1 MNYRY
6 FVTLFLLFLTFGV
19 GSLTEAASSNDV
31 EVLKGPTPIPNGD
44 AVGQTD
50 ITVQNGL
57 FALSFSVESQPPWG
71 VARGGILDL
80 ALIDGDGNY
89 SDDLVSLIDFMPDS
103 WSSWP
108 TTYQDVTVVEEAA
121 DRVVIRVKRDWHDV
135 ELETT
140 FTIERGKSTVHIHT
154 DMTNHGDQ
162 PREDIL
168 SGYVLW
174 ADGGYFFNRPGLDG
188 LNPGEADRAF
198 TDWTASYEKD
208 WSLVFHAPFATHI
221 DYGGQDQYRQHTLN
235 PGDTASFEG
244 WLQVILDGNIGPALG
259 FEAERKQLKTGTVHG
274 SVQTRTGDTVSESI
288 LLVKKAGQ
296 VYTWFTA
303 DDGKFKATLPAGEY
317 KLSAIAEHY
326 SESSSTEVNVEYDE
340 RVELNFDDLEE
351 PGEIEFSVASADD
364 EQSIDAQVKILEGQT
379 SPVEYLGR
387 SMMFTDLDQKGE
399 LSIQIAPGDYMFE
412 IGSGA
417 GFVSSQIEERT
428 TITSGESV
436 GMDISIP
443 IDFSPS
449 EHGWF
454 GADLHHHSD
463 VLDGSTPPKLVLQA
477 QLAAGLDLVFLS
489 DHDSGRNHSVMDS
502 LTSARDIPF
511 IPSMEISPSWGHFNV
526 FPLELGAELSVDPSE
541 ATATEIFED
550 AKNMGADV
558 VSVNHPYISYGWF
571 HSLEEGTAAGSFD
584 PGFDLVEL
592 NIGDDFS
599 KIFKRLYS
607 FWNDGLEVYLAAG
620 SDTHDV
626 WTGSTGRIRMMVH
639 VPGGVSVDGYVQ
651 GLRRGNAY
659 ATTGPLI
666 IPEQMFGEQV
676 RIRSGEELTLRFEV
690 MSVNG
695 LYEATL
701 TGNGEKIDLRN
712 WETQGASAELSFD
725 VAPTEAGWY
734 SIIVEDGAG
743 EKAYSNPIWV
753 TPVEGEF

>member
-1 MNYRY
+1 MI
-6 FVTLFLLFLTFGV
+6 GI
-19 GSLTEAASSNDV
+19 GSLAKAASTNDV

-121 DRVVIRVKRDWHDV
+121 DRAVIRVKRDWHDV

-140 FTIERGKSTVHIHT
+140 FTIERGKSTVHIYT
-154 DMTNHGDQ
+154 EMTNHGDQ

-174 ADGGYFFNRPGLDG
+174 ADGGYFFNRPGLNG

-198 TDWTASYEKD
+198 TGWTASYEKD

-221 DYGGQDQYRQHTLN
+221 DYGGQDQYSQHTLN

-244 WLQVILDGNIGPALG
+244 WLQVILDGNMGPALG

-274 SVQTRTGDTVSESI
+274 SVQTRTGDSVSESI

-399 LSIQIAPGDYMFE
+399 LSIQIAPGDYLFE

-417 GFVSSQIEERT
+417 GFVSSQVEERT

-436 GMDISIP
+436 GMDITIP

-526 FPLELGAELSVDPSE
+526 FPLELGQ
-541 ATATEIFED
+541 
-550 AKNMGADV
+550 N
-558 VSVNHPYISYGWF
+558 
-571 HSLEEGTAAGSFD
+571 
-584 PGFDLVEL
+584 
-592 NIGDDFS
+592 
-599 KIFKRLYS
+599 
-607 FWNDGLEVYLAAG
+607 YL
-620 SDTHDV
+620 
-626 WTGSTGRIRMMVH
+626 
-639 VPGGVSVDGYVQ
+639 
-651 GLRRGNAY
+651 
-659 ATTGPLI
+659 
-666 IPEQMFGEQV
+666 
-676 RIRSGEELTLRFEV
+676 
-690 MSVNG
+690 
-695 LYEATL
+695 
-701 TGNGEKIDLRN
+701 
-712 WETQGASAELSFD
+712 
-725 VAPTEAGWY
+725 
-734 SIIVEDGAG
+734 
-743 EKAYSNPIWV
+743 
-753 TPVEGEF
+753 

>member
-6 FVTLFLLFLTFGV
+6 FVTLLFLFLTVGV
-19 GSLTEAASSNDV
+19 GSLAEARSTNGV

-44 AVGQTD
+44 AVGETD

-80 ALIDGDGNY
+80 ALIDEAGNY
-89 SDDLVSLIDFMPDS
+89 SDDLVSLVDFMPDN
-103 WSSWP
+103 WSGWP
-108 TTYQDVTVVEEAA
+108 TSYQDVTVVEETA
-121 DRVVIRVKRDWHDV
+121 DRAVIRVNRDWHDV

-174 ADGGYFFNRPGLDG
+174 ADGGYFFSRPGLDG
-188 LNPGEADRAF
+188 LNPGEADQAF
-198 TDWTASYEKD
+198 TDWTASYEKE

-244 WLQVILDGNIGPALG
+244 WLQVIPDGNMGSALG
-259 FEAERKQLKTGTVHG
+259 FEAERKQSKTGTVRG
-274 SVQTRTGDTVSESI
+274 TVQARDAERVSEAI
-288 LLVKKAGQ
+288 LLVKKAGE
-296 VYTWFTA
+296 VYAWFTA
-303 DDGKFKATLPAGEY
+303 DGGNFEATLPTGEY

-326 SESSSTEVNVEYDE
+326 SESSSTEIDVEYGEQTD
-340 RVELNFDDLEE
+340 VNFDDLEE
-351 PGEIEFSVASADD
+351 PGEIKFRVTNADD
-364 EQSIDAQVKILEGQT
+364 EQPIDAQIKILEGQT

-387 SMMFTDLDQKGE
+387 SMMFTDPDQKGE
-399 LSIQIAPGDYMFE
+399 LSIQIAPGDYLFE

-417 GFVSSQIEERT
+417 GFFSSEIEERA
-428 TITSGESV
+428 TIRSGESV
-436 GMDISIP
+436 SADVWIP
-443 IDFSPS
+443 VDFSPS
-449 EHGWF
+449 ERGWY

-463 VLDGSTPPKLVLQA
+463 VLDGSTPPKTVLQA
-477 QLAAGLDLVFLS
+477 QLAAGLDLIFLS
-489 DHDSGRNHSVMDS
+489 DHDSNKNHAVMDS

-511 IPSMEISPSWGHFNV
+511 IPSMEVSPSWGHFNV
-526 FPLELGAELSVDPSE
+526 FPLDLGASLSVDPSE

-550 AKNMGADV
+550 AKNMGADA
-558 VSVNHPYISYGWF
+558 VSVNHPYIPYGWF
-571 HSLEEGTAAGSFD
+571 HSLEVGSATGSFD

-592 NIGDDFS
+592 NIGDDFP
-599 KIFKRLYS
+599 KIFDRMYS
-607 FWNDGLEVYLAAG
+607 FWNAGLDIYLAAG

-626 WTGSTGRIRMMVH
+626 WSGSTGRIRMMVH
-639 VPGGVSVDGYVQ
+639 VPGGASVDGYVQ
-651 GLRRGNAY
+651 GLKNGNAY

-666 IPEQMFGEQV
+666 MPEKMFGEQV
-676 RIRSGEELTLRFEV
+676 RIQSGEELTLQFEV

-695 LYEATL
+695 LKEVTL
-701 TGNGEKIDLRN
+701 IGNGERMDVKDLKSRG
-712 WETQGASAELSFD
+712 TSAEVLFD

-734 SIIVEDGAG
+734 SIVVEDGAG

-753 TPVEGEF
+753 TPVEDKF